1 MCMERYTILQ
11 FNEDFP
17 DEEACL
23 GYVAAMVYPSF
34 PLMPCR
40 VCEVERTHHKL
51 KARKAYSCQ
60 KCGTHIYPLAGT
72 IFEKS
77 RTPLKSWFYAMYLV
91 ASTRSGI
98 SAKQLERELGVT
110 YKTAWRMFKQI
121 RTLMADDQGPLT
133 GTVEADETFFGGKP
147 RYRQGDGD
155 DRPRDEY
162 GRIKRGPRAR
172 NRPDAKKPIVG
183 MVERGGSVK
192 AWVTPDVKTR
202 TIQPLM
208 TEHVLPAT
216 MVYTDEARQYGL
228 VSRNGYGHRRIQ
240 HKARI
245 YVDGDV
251 HTNTIEGFWS
261 LLKNGVRGV
270 YHSVGNGYLQSY
282 VDEYTFRYNHRNDR
296 APMFTAIAERV
307 KAVRAGQY
315 GDYAPVGE
323 R

>member
-1 MCMERYTILQ
+1 MERYTIRQ

-34 PLMPCR
+34 PSMPCR

-121 RTLMADDQGPLT
+121 RTLLDDSTGPLR
-133 GTVEADETFFGGKP
+133 GTVEIDETFYGGRP
-147 RYRQGDGD
+147 RHRQAENDT
-155 DRPRDEY
+155 RPRDEF
-162 GRIKRGPRAR
+162 GRVKRGPRPR
-172 NRPDAKKPIVG
+172 GQPDAKKPIVG
-183 MVERGGSVK
+183 MVERGGDVR
-192 AWVTPDVKTR
+192 AWVTPHVKTR
-202 TIQPLM
+202 TIQPLVDA
-208 TEHVLPAT
+208 HILPET

-228 VSRNGYGHRRIQ
+228 LARTGYEHRRVQ
-240 HKARI
+240 HKARV

-261 LLKNGVRGV
+261 LLKNGIRGV
-270 YHSVGNGYLQSY
+270 YHSVGAGYLQSY
-282 VDEYTFRYNHRNDR
+282 VDEYAFRYNHRDDT
-296 APMFTAIAERV
+296 APMFRTIAERV
-307 KAVRAGQY
+307 RAVRNGSH
-315 GDYAPVGE
+315 GE
-323 R
+323 YSPLG